1 MIIDTHVHVWP
12 DKIAAKVIE
21 RLQAALGYEV
31 EANGTIAGLLAQM
44 QEAGIAKSA
53 VLGVAEVPRLVTATN
68 DWLMTVDDPRL
79 IRFGTV
85 HPDFEDY
92 RAEVERL
99 RRAGFAGIK
108 FHALFQGGRPDE
120 ERMLRIYEAMGEDLI
135 ALFHT
140 GAGSREAIAHP
151 DQILATP
158 ERVAR
163 VLALFP
169 KLRVIAAH
177 FGGHF
182 LLEESKR
189 HLVGK
194 NLYFDTSW
202 VPTLAT
208 LDAPE
213 AVAVIRQ
220 HGADKMLF
228 ATDCP
233 FGSQRRELEAFLRLP
248 LSPEEQELVLGNN
261 AARLF
266 GIRGD

>member
-12 DKIAAKVIE
+12 DKIAAKVID
-21 RLQAALGYEV
+21 RLQAVLGHEV
-31 EANGTIAGLLAQM
+31 MSDGTIAGLLEQM
-44 QEAGIAKSA
+44 QAAGIDKSA

-68 DWLMTVDDPRL
+68 DWLMTADDPRI

-92 RAEVERL
+92 RSEVERL

-108 FHALFQGGRPDE
+108 FHSLFQPVRPDD
-120 ERMLRIYEAMGEDLI
+120 ERILRICEAMGEDLI

-140 GAGSREAIAHP
+140 GAGSREAMDHP

-158 ERVAR
+158 ERIAR
-163 VLALFP
+163 VIEIFP
-169 KLRVIAAH
+169 KLKVIAAH

-208 LDAPE
+208 MDAEE
-213 AVAVIRQ
+213 AAAVIRQ
-220 HGADKMLF
+220 HGADKVLF
-228 ATDCP
+228 ASDCP
-233 FGSQRRELEAFLRLP
+233 FGSPRRELEAFLRLP
-248 LSPEEQELVLGNN
+248 LSPEERDLVLGRN

-266 GIRGD
+266 GLR